1 MSKLLKCR
9 DEYYTE
15 LNGVPTGVSLF
26 LWLPEERARWVE
38 MRAKRDRAIRAI
50 TAANPHH
57 ENPYTRASFRS
68 RHSRKVCRRQHR
80 PAAEDE
86 DARSILT
93 SFWAEYVVQETP
105 SGWLLEAA
113 RPDRT
118 GKAGNPR
125 TDSHRTRTKPRPL
138 QERSRRRACMR

>member
-1 MSKLLKCR
+1 VTDSR
-9 DEYYTE
+9 RPGT
-15 LNGVPTGVSLF
+15 
-26 LWLPEERARWVE
+26 
-38 MRAKRDRAIRAI
+38 RDRPD

-57 ENPYTRASFRS
+57 ENPYTRSSFRS
-68 RHSRKVCRRQHR
+68 RPQSEGVRWQHR

-113 RPDRT
+113 RPDRD
-118 GKAGNPR
+118 GEGGE
-125 TDSHRTRTKPRPL
+125 RTKPVHIAHVPKRG
-138 QERSRRRACMR
+138 RSKNGRGDAPA